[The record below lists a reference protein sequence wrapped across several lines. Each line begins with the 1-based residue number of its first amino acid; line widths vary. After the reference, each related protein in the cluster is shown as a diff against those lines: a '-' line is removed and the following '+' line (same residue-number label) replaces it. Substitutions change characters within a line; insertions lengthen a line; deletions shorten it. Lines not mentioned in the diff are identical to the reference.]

1 MKRDTL
7 KQNIFNRIMI
17 NGNKETSEKLFFK
30 SLKSLQ
36 KDLRR
41 KNFEE
46 ILRVSVINSSP
57 TVYMKRIQRKR
68 KRPTEFPFLLKS
80 NARISYGVKF
90 LIHSS
95 RKNLQNSFYKILK
108 TELINSSK
116 KKSFGFKRKTDIHK
130 EVFLKKK
137 FANFRWF

>member
-1 MKRDTL
+1 MKRNTL
-7 KQNIFNRIMI
+7 KQNIFNHIMV
-17 NGNKETSEKLFFK
+17 NGSKETSEKTFFK
-30 SLKSLQ
+30 SLKSIQ
-36 KDLRR
+36 KELLK

-46 ILRVSVINSSP
+46 ILKVSLINSSP

-68 KRPTEFPFLLKS
+68 KRTTEFPFLLKS
-80 NARISYGVKF
+80 KARISYGIKLLV
-90 LIHSS
+90 HSA

-108 TELINSSK
+108 IELINSSK
-116 KKSFGFKRKTDIHK
+116 KKSSSFKRKTDIHK